1 MAFGHGDIDVIH
13 RDLAAK
19 ALGQAF
25 YLDCQLACIH
35 CGLTST
41 GWPGCTGRP
50 PGSRASA
57 LNTSFSRLPTL
68 KMMGWVNSSRAAMK
82 VTVASIGWQPSQ
94 VTRTFPPRWMRANSV
109 SGTKKRTK
117 TFLGGKTETTGVDAG
132 AYSPS
137 GK

>member
-25 YLDCQLACIH
+25 YIDCQLACIH

-41 GWPGCTGRP
+41 GWPGWTGSP
-50 PGSRASA
+50 PGTRASA

-82 VTVASIGWQPSQ
+82 VTVASMGLHPSQ
-94 VTRTFPPRWMRANSV
+94 VMRTFWPSRTRGNCV

-117 TFLGGKTETTGVDAG
+117 TFFG
-132 AYSPS
+132 
-137 GK
+137 